1 MSEIVGVFA
10 TRGQCLRKARR
21 EGVKAFR
28 SVRIGNQGYR
38 LVTMP
43 DNNPALDPA
52 IAFAEA
58 CDWVSHV
65 EVQSIDEGRQ
75 PGTRV
80 VLVVTCFK
88 EEIPDAIP
96 PGVDLEPI
104 TPSLWLGDKEAFE
117 HRSREHKA
125 TAAGPRAKS
134 DVESPTKLVWKI
146 ADEYAATL
154 NPGEEIGKAGRALV
168 IERCIEQGVNKAT
181 AQTQYYRWAKSN
193 GK

>member
-1 MSEIVGVFA
+1 MSEIIGLFA
-10 TRGQCLRKARR
+10 TRGQCLRKANR
-21 EGVKAFR
+21 EGIKAFR
-28 SVRIGNQGYR
+28 SLRIGNQGWR
-38 LVTMP
+38 LIRMP
-43 DNNPALDPA
+43 DTNPALDPA
-52 IAFAEA
+52 IEYAKG

-65 EVQSIDEGRQ
+65 EVHSVDEGRQ

-88 EEIPDAIP
+88 EEIPEGDVP
-96 PGVDLEPI
+96 PGVELEPI

-146 ADEYAATL
+146 ADEMPGADRKDVIAAC
-154 NPGEEIGKAGRALV
+154 V
-168 IERCIEQGVNKAT
+168 EQGVNKAT
-181 AQTQYYRWAKSN
+181 AQTQYYRWAKAK
-193 GK
+193 GAE